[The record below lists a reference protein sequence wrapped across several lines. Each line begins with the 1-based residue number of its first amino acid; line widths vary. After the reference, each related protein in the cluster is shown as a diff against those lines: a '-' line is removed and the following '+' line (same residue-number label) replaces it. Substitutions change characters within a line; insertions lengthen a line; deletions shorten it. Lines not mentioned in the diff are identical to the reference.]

1 MISVIIDNL
10 YKKFDGTELF
20 NGLSLEFISDHSY
33 ALISPSGSGKTTL
46 LKLISGLLKPISGN
60 ISFNI
65 DGKPTLNPIISMV
78 FQEDR
83 LCEDFSAIDNIV
95 FATKLDKDKSAEE
108 LKELLPESALN
119 KPVRKLSGG
128 QRRKICIVRA
138 MNISKASIILMDE
151 PFTGLDSESK
161 RICCNYILNKK
172 ADRLLILSTHDTN
185 DIDLLELTPISF

>member
-46 LKLISGLLKPISGN
+46 LRLISGLSKAFSGN

-65 DGKPTLNPIISMV
+65 DGKRILNPVISMV

-83 LCEDFSAIDNIV
+83 LCEDFSAVDNIL
-95 FATKLDKDKSAEE
+95 FATKLSKIKAYEE
-108 LKELLPESALN
+108 LKCLLPESVLN

-128 QRRKICIVRA
+128 QRRRVCIIRA
-138 MNISKASIILMDE
+138 LNIPEASIILMDE
-151 PFTGLDSESK
+151 PFTGLDIESK
-161 RICCNYILNKK
+161 KISCNYILNKK
-172 ADRLLILSTHDTN
+172 ADRLLILSTHDKD
-185 DIDLLELTPISF
+185 DIDLLGLTPINL